1 MKKMILSFM
10 ALVSTYAF
18 AHYAVFSMGQ
28 VKNASGN
35 TSVYNKTYAGKTRIV
50 EFKNLG
56 TKEIAIHHMRFN
68 EPQESTILSINE
80 LKVGPGETAREV
92 FFDVP
97 VFLRSVDFYVE
108 GETELLEVY
117 GVLP

>member
-1 MKKMILSFM
+1 M
-10 ALVSTYAF
+10 ALASLSAF
-18 AHYAVFSMGQ
+18 AHYAVFSLGQ

-35 TSVYNKTYAGKTRIV
+35 TSVFNKSYAGKTRIV
-50 EFKNLG
+50 EFKNMG
-56 TKEIAIHHMRFN
+56 TKEIFIHHMRFN
-68 EPQESTILSINE
+68 EPQESTIISADE

-108 GETELLEVY
+108 GQTELLEVY
-117 GVLP
+117 GVIP